1 MVLGLQPVR
10 ETVVWRTWALP
21 PPAPW
26 GGALPYTR
34 GPGPEALTSQE
45 TLSRPLIHPGP
56 QGDLCVEGL
65 GRTGQGSLLL
75 GLFRG
80 AQISAALPGHTAQCR
95 TPHPPTPAPL
105 GVHTLLF
112 RQPALKI
119 KNVPQTSPT
128 PRSLE
133 AALPTACRHP
143 ASG

>member
-1 MVLGLQPVR
+1 MVLGLQPVG
-10 ETVVWRTWALP
+10 EMVVWLTWALP
-21 PPAPW
+21 PP
-26 GGALPYTR
+26 GGLPYTR

-65 GRTGQGSLLL
+65 GRTRQGSLLL

-80 AQISAALPGHTAQCR
+80 AQISAALPGHTEHNAAHH
-95 TPHPPTPAPL
+95 TPQLQPPWEY
-105 GVHTLLF
+105 TLLF

-128 PRSLE
+128 PRRLE
-133 AALPTACRHP
+133 AALPTARGHP